1 MNRLAC
7 PVETASDLAF
17 DAVVILHCA
26 QRARRNGNKVPRRFR
41 VGKLEN
47 PQLVVTHAPGA
58 QRISIKWGPRVV
70 ATVFVGQAVAIEGAL
85 AYLDQGFAGRIF
97 RDKRSI

>member
-17 DAVVILHCA
+17 DAVVILHCT

-58 QRISIKWGPRVV
+58 QRISIKRAGPVNESETP
-70 ATVFVGQAVAIEGAL
+70 TVLSLVSNHE
-85 AYLDQGFAGRIF
+85 
-97 RDKRSI
+97 

>member
-17 DAVVILHCA
+17 DAVVILHCT

-47 PQLVVTHAPGA
+47 PQLDCLSRYRSLADP
-58 QRISIKWGPRVV
+58 
-70 ATVFVGQAVAIEGAL
+70 VFANCCNVHRNPSPWL
-85 AYLDQGFAGRIF
+85 
-97 RDKRSI
+97 